1 MGLRGCGS
9 STIEGGFESKASLV
23 TVKPQIGDVREGQGF
38 AGVRESYGF
47 MDRVHAELEVGLEW
61 SVVRLCET
69 EKKKEKTHWCK
80 GENDGN
86 ACKSVGWSSEWR
98 W

>member
-1 MGLRGCGS
+1 
-9 STIEGGFESKASLV
+9 
-23 TVKPQIGDVREGQGF
+23 
-38 AGVRESYGF
+38 
-47 MDRVHAELEVGLEW
+47 MDWVHAELEVGLEW

-80 GENDGN
+80 GENDGS
-86 ACKSVGWSSEWR
+86 ACKSVGWSSKWH